1 MAAEEDPL
9 IRFRSTSSNQ
19 ESPPVNMMK
28 MISFLFIAVV
38 VVIIVTQS
46 VFVVQPGKIGRVIA
60 LGQVTAVNS
69 GVHFRV
75 PLVSELIYM
84 SAQTQKLEEEN
95 VIPTKEGLSVKL
107 DTAM

>member
-60 LGQVTAVNS
+60 LGQVTAVNR
-69 GVHFRV
+69 GCTIECLWF
-75 PLVSELIYM
+75 
-84 SAQTQKLEEEN
+84 QN
-95 VIPTKEGLSVKL
+95 LSTCQHRRRSWKRRML
-107 DTAM
+107 FLPKRGCL

>member
-9 IRFRSTSSNQ
+9 IRFRSTSPSQ
-19 ESPPVNMMK
+19 ETSPVNMVTK
-28 MISFLFIAVV
+28 ISFIFLAVAI
-38 VVIIVTQS
+38 VIIVTQS
-46 VFVVQPGKIGRVIA
+46 VFVVQPGKIGIVIT
-60 LGQVTAVNS
+60 LGQVAAVNS

-75 PLVSELIYM
+75 PLVSELVYM